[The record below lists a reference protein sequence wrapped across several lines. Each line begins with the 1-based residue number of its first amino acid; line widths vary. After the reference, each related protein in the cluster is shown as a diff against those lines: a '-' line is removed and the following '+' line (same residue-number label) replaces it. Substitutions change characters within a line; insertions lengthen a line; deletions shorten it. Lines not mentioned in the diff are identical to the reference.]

1 MIRRYEHA
9 ETLAKMARQIALLGF
24 GPALEDVLTPML
36 AEAVAEAKRR
46 GDAAVNENREVE
58 NA

>member
-1 MIRRYEHA
+1 MKSTGM
-9 ETLAKMARQIALLGF
+9 TLEELVSEAREA
-24 GPALEDVLTPML
+24 ALEDVLTPML

-58 NA
+58 SA